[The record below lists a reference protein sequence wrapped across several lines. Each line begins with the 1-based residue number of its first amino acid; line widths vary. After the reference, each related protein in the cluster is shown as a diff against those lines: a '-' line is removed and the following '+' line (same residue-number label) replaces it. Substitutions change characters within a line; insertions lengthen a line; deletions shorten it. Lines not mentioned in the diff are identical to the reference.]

1 MRTHMKNLKNKLH
14 ISNLKKEEF
23 DVDPNFD
30 FSDFIE
36 KHYDSVLMLKVGES
50 TNAYDNRIIEIH
62 INMLVCLGFK
72 MIMLLYYKEYQR
84 HNNICSFKTSWEIFR
99 FSRLRTKMLEKIKNT
114 ISIKSKRFSLILM
127 LYIDKSHR
135 PEIQKLGRDIKKGL

>member
-84 HNNICSFKTSWEIFR
+84 HNNICSLKTGWEIFR

-114 ISIKSKRFSLILM
+114 ISIKSKRFSLILI

>member
-72 MIMLLYYKEYQR
+72 MIMLLYYTKSI
-84 HNNICSFKTSWEIFR
+84 NVIIIFVVL
-99 FSRLRTKMLEKIKNT
+99 RLVGKYSDLV
-114 ISIKSKRFSLILM
+114 
-127 LYIDKSHR
+127 DW
-135 PEIQKLGRDIKKGL
+135 GLKC